1 METTLAKYDVS
12 KFNVLVPTQEIQQVS
27 PWHAARVA
35 VCNVNPDPMAGDVFK
50 VGSRKN
56 DATGQWEDLYTLAKP
71 ALMRL
76 AASAGIVWNWRE
88 SDFVKLDASY
98 VLYRAVG
105 ALRLPDGSWQPLVGT
120 KEIDLTV
127 IEDELYEANLKKARE
142 NAAGDAKSQARLN
155 GMSIDDWA
163 KAQTRSAMIQWRK
176 NKAARA
182 ETGAM
187 LRVIRAALA
196 LRSQYTVD
204 ELKKPFVVPR
214 IDFSPDYNDPDV
226 RKALIQN
233 GMPAMASLFGQ
244 SAPATASQPF
254 AESHPALTVGS
265 EGEDYI
271 PDLGSEPVQILDVQN
286 PSEPAQTPQ
295 APQIEGVPAQS
306 EPAGLDQCTE
316 CGVGIKSASV
326 VDFSQKKYGRALC
339 YKCQQALKEAG
350 LL

>member
-1 METTLAKYDVS
+1 METTLAKYDAN

-35 VCNVNPDPMAGDVFK
+35 VVNVNPDPMAGDVFQ

-56 DATGQWEDLYTLAKP
+56 EQTGQWEPLFTLAKP

-88 SDFVKLDASY
+88 SGFVKLDASY

-105 ALRLPDGSWQPLVGT
+105 ALRLPDGSWQPLIGT
-120 KEIDLTV
+120 KEIDLSV
-127 IEDELYEANLKKARE
+127 IEDELLEANLKKAKE
-142 NAAGDAKSQARLN
+142 AKLN
-155 GMSIDDWA
+155 GMSPEEWA
-163 KAQTRSAMIQWRK
+163 AAQTRSAMIQWRK

-196 LRSQYTVD
+196 LRSQYTIS

-214 IDFSPDYNDPDV
+214 IDFSPDYSDPEV
-226 RKALIQN
+226 RRAIIEN

-244 SAPATASQPF
+244 SAPASSQPF
-254 AESHPALTVGS
+254 EMSHPALTVGS
-265 EGEDYI
+265 EGDDYI
-271 PDLGSEPVQILDVQN
+271 PDLGSEPVILDVSN
-286 PSEPAQTPQ
+286 PNEPAPAPP
-295 APQIEGVPAQS
+295 APQTEGAPDQS
-306 EPAGLDQCTE
+306 ESAGLDQCTE
-316 CGVGIKSASV
+316 CGVEIASPSV
-326 VDFSQKKYGRALC
+326 VRFSTGKCGRVLC
-339 YKCQQALKEAG
+339 YKCQQRLKEAG